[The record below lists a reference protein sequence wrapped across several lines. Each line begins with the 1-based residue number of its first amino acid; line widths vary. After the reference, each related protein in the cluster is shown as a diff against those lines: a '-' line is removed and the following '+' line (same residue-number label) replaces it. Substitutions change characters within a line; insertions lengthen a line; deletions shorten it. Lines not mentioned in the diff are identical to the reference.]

1 MDLAPDFTSILEK
14 CQHDSYRYFAY
25 VKEVGWIEFTF
36 AKLIAPNRIRL
47 DNAHIWNNKNIDI
60 GLAAKERGIE
70 LAISD
75 ITLLLDSTS

>member
-14 CQHDSYRYFAY
+14 CQHDSYKYFAY

-36 AKLIAPNRIRL
+36 ATLITSDRIRL
-47 DNAHIWNNKNIDI
+47 HNAHIWNNRSTSIE
-60 GLAAKERGIE
+60 LAAKERGIE
-70 LAISD
+70 LAISE